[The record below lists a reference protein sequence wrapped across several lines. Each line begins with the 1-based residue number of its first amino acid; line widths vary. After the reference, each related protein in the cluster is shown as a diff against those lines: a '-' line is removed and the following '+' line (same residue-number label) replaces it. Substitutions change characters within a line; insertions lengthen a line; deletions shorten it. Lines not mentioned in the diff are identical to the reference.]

1 MSSLFANSTLDGLA
15 DTPGTDVAS
24 GPGTVIWRTWAE
36 DAHRSV
42 DVFWETFAQKPA
54 ARQALL
60 VGIAL
65 VDGDMTGVLVHLELA
80 GKREDTQR
88 CIPVSRLRCLRSE
101 EGAILHGGDAELA
114 MNRQFLAD
122 AAIRWL
128 HSTAKEA
135 KVIDKHAQAFDTL
148 AQRLNADAA
157 MRREVL
163 LECVQA
169 AKNAAMAQSR
179 LDAFSG

>member
-1 MSSLFANSTLDGLA
+1 MDSLFANSTLDDLA
-15 DTPGTDVAS
+15 NTPGTDVAS
-24 GPGTVIWRTWAE
+24 GPGTVIWRTWADE
-36 DAHRSV
+36 AHRSV

-80 GKREDTQR
+80 GKRENTQR
-88 CIPVSRLRCLRSE
+88 CIPLSRLHCLRRND
-101 EGAILHGGDAELA
+101 GTLLHGEDQEIA
-114 MNRQFLAD
+114 MNRQFLVD
-122 AAIRWL
+122 AATRWL

-135 KVIDKHAQAFDTL
+135 KVIDKHAQAFDSL

-157 MRREVL
+157 LRRQVL